1 MKQIAKNSFLILLS
15 TLVFTSCSKEIKPK
29 PDSFLRLDY
38 EHPIYETFEET
49 CAFTFEKNKNTNVE
63 QEKNCA
69 FKIHYPKLKAT
80 IYINYKTVNGDLN
93 KLLKDAQ
100 KLTYDHTIKADAI
113 IEQNFENR
121 ENKVYGMFYE
131 VEGNAATNVQ
141 FYATDS
147 VKNFVVGSL
156 YFYTKPNYD
165 SILPA
170 AAYVKDDI
178 RRIMETIKWK
188 Q

>member
-1 MKQIAKNSFLILLS
+1 MKQIIKSVLLLS
-15 TLVFTSCSKEIKPK
+15 ISSLLLTSCNKETKPK
-29 PDSFLRLDY
+29 PDSFLRLEYPKAVYKNFD
-38 EHPIYETFEET
+38 ET
-49 CAFTFEKNKNTNVE
+49 CAFSFDKNEFSIVE

-69 FKIHYPKLKAT
+69 FKIEYPNLKAT
-80 IYINYKTVNGDLN
+80 IYINYKPVDNNLN

-113 IEQNFENR
+113 AEQPFVNLQ
-121 ENKVYGMFYE
+121 NKVYGMFYE

-156 YFYTKPNYD
+156 YFYAKPNYD

-170 AAYVKDDI
+170 AAYVKDDM
-178 RRIMETIKWK
+178 RRIMESIRWK
-188 Q
+188 

>member
-1 MKQIAKNSFLILLS
+1 MKQLIKSVLSLIIPTLLI
-15 TLVFTSCSKEIKPK
+15 VSCSGDIKPK
-29 PDSFLRLDY
+29 PDSFLRLEY
-38 EHPIYETFEET
+38 PNPVYKKFEET
-49 CAFTFEKNKNTNVE
+49 CAFSFEKNELSIVQ

-69 FKIHYPKLKAT
+69 FKINYPKLKAT
-80 IYINYKTVNGDLN
+80 IYINYKPVNGDLN

-100 KLTYDHTIKADAI
+100 KLTYDHTIKADGI
-113 IEQNFENR
+113 IEQPFVNP

-156 YFYTKPNYD
+156 YFYAKPNYD

-170 AAYVKDDI
+170 AAYVKDDM
-178 RRIMETIKWK
+178 RRIMESIQWK
-188 Q
+188 